1 MSLRVKLKLN
11 NFMSQK
17 SMFANNATR
26 RQLGVLLAVINS
38 GLNKCGLNLK
48 NVNNIIHILNMS

>member
-1 MSLRVKLKLN
+1 
-11 NFMSQK
+11 
-17 SMFANNATR
+17 MFANNATR

-48 NVNNIIHILNMS
+48 NVNNIIHILNMSWLP